1 MEVSRNLLKKTGGF
15 FMAKRAIWKGQIRFG
30 TIDVPVKLHTAVKEE
45 RIQFHL
51 LHKRDH
57 VKLKQQ
63 MVCAYEK
70 VPVPVEEQA
79 RGFELEEG
87 KYVLVDP
94 TELDQ
99 AEPEDSRLIEV
110 HEFVKADQIDP
121 VFLERVYYLEP
132 DLHVKGYN
140 ALVGALAEMDLEGI
154 CTWTM
159 RKRSYVGALQVS
171 GKILR
176 LKTLRYADEVIS
188 VKSLELQ
195 NIPLSE
201 KELKIGSDLINQMT
215 GAFQPQKFENEHQ
228 KKLQQLIDKKAR
240 GEKITFLRPR
250 RLKPTR
256 SDKLLQVLEA
266 SLKKVA

>member
-30 TIDVPVKLHTAVKEE
+30 TVDVPVKLHTAVKEE

-140 ALVGALAEMDLEGI
+140 ALVGALGEMDLEGI

-201 KELKIGSDLINQMT
+201 RTEDR
-215 GAFQPQKFENEHQ
+215 E
-228 KKLQQLIDKKAR
+228 
-240 GEKITFLRPR
+240 
-250 RLKPTR
+250 
-256 SDKLLQVLEA
+256 
-266 SLKKVA
+266 